1 MFNIGNF
8 TVTIMEIVVIL
19 MILLFLV
26 HGLRA
31 GFVGQLFGLIGT
43 IVVIAGAVL
52 LAGAVGQLLNGI
64 MGDLIRKPIENWVG
78 GMGEE
83 VLLMTGTEVGA
94 SIESLEMVLG
104 AIGIPAIAAGLL
116 HKPLSGVFTNMGD
129 VPLGTSLTDMLTKW
143 AWTAIAFILLIIV
156 FTIILLI
163 LRKSISK
170 AVNRI
175 RIFGSINR
183 ILGMVVGLAKAY
195 FIISVFLAIVL
206 IVPANWPL
214 MGTLN
219 EQISNSWLT
228 FFLYKNNWIGAWLI
242 AMIK

>member
-8 TVTIMEIVVIL
+8 TVTIIDIVVVL
-19 MILLFLV
+19 MIVIFFV

-43 IVVIAGAVL
+43 IVVTAGAVL

-64 MGDLIRKPIENWVG
+64 MGDLIRKPIESWVG
-78 GMGEE
+78 GMGED

-94 SIESLEMVLG
+94 NLESLERVLG
-104 AIGIPAIAAGLL
+104 AIGIPAIAAGILQ
-116 HKPLSGVFTNMGD
+116 KPLSGVFTNMGD
-129 VPLGTSLTDMLTKW
+129 VQLGTSLTDMLTRW
-143 AWTAIAFILLIIV
+143 AWTAIAFILLIII
-156 FTIILLI
+156 FTVILLI
-163 LRKSISK
+163 LRKTINK

-175 RIFGSINR
+175 RIFGSLNR
-183 ILGMVVGLAKAY
+183 ILGMIVGLAKAY
-195 FIISVFLAIVL
+195 FVISVFLAIVL

-228 FFLYKNNWIGAWLI
+228 FFLYKNNWIGAWLV